1 MQDDCGK
8 ENNMRDDAVY
18 CEPGTK
24 GLAVIPFWRHEMLRE
39 KDNRKIKVLTCVCI
53 LLAAG
58 LIISLVVR

>member
-1 MQDDCGK
+1 
-8 ENNMRDDAVY
+8 MRDDAIY

-39 KDNRKIKVLTCVCI
+39 KDNRKIKVLTCVCV